1 MPILITPLPEL
12 MRPKKLQDFVGQ
24 EHLVGNFGPIKKLID
39 NKTIHSMIFWGPPGV
54 GKTTLARIL
63 ANELKANFIEISPTT
78 AGVKDI
84 KATVESANA
93 KFFGKKELTILFVDE
108 IHRFS
113 KSQQDYLLPHVE
125 KGTLILIGATTENP
139 SFEIISPLLSRSK
152 VYKFNPISA
161 DQMKGVLTKALDFIK
176 YEKVELNLD
185 QESKDFLVDLS
196 NGDVRNILNS
206 IDTLIRTGVKNA
218 DLAYIKK
225 ILQEKPLKYDRQG
238 DAHYDT
244 ISAFIKSMRASD
256 TDAALYY
263 LARMVDSGEDP
274 LFIARRIVIFA
285 SEDIGISDTNAL
297 AIANAVFRACETIGY
312 PECQINLAHGTV
324 YMCQAPKD
332 RRAND
337 AYFKALDDAKEFGN
351 LEIPLEIRNAPTKL
365 MKDLGYGKGYE
376 KYPKNK
382 DTKANY
388 LPERLQGKLYLYR

>member
-12 MRPKKLQDFVGQ
+12 LRPKKLWDFVGQ
-24 EHLVGNFGPIKKLID
+24 EHLVGESGPIRKLIE

-84 KATVESANA
+84 KAAVESANE
-93 KFFGKKELTILFVDE
+93 KFFGQKELTILFVDE

-176 YEKVELNLD
+176 AENIELNLD
-185 QESKDFLVDLS
+185 QASKDFLVDLS
-196 NGDVRNILNS
+196 NGDVRNLLNS
-206 IDTLIRTGVKNA
+206 TDTLIRSGIKEA
-218 DLAYIKK
+218 DLPYIKK
-225 ILQEKPLKYDRQG
+225 ILQEKPLRYDRQG
-238 DAHYDT
+238 DMHYDT
-244 ISAFIKSMRASD
+244 ISAFIKSMRARD

-285 SEDIGISDTNAL
+285 SEDIGIADTNAL
-297 AIANAVFRACETIGY
+297 AVANAVFRACETIGY

-337 AYFKALDDAKEFGN
+337 AYFKALDDARELGN
-351 LEIPLEIRNAPTKL
+351 LEIPLEIRNASTKL

-382 DTKANY
+382 DAKASY
-388 LPERLQGKLYLYR
+388 LPEKLRGKIYFT